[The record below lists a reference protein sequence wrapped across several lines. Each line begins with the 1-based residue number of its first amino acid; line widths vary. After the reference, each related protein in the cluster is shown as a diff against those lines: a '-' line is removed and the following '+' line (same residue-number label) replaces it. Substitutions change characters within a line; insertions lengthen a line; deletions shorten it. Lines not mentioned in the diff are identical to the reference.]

1 MGCCVKNDW
10 SKIRKISDPDKYKFF
25 KQGIRGSISYIHKR
39 YSETSENVNIFYLD
53 LSNLYGCALSQ
64 YLPISNFKWVNN
76 IGEIE
81 QKLMK

>member
-10 SKIRKISDPDKYKFF
+10 SKIRKLSDPDKYKFF

-39 YSETSENVNIFYLD
+39 YSEASENVNIFYLD
-53 LSNLYGCALSQ
+53 LSNLYGCPLSQ

-76 IGEIE
+76 IDEIK